1 MTRRSDSYLKI
12 GLTGGIGSGKSTAA
26 RRFGELGARVY
37 HADEISRLALNP
49 GAICYD
55 RVVDAFGK
63 DILKPDGTID
73 RKLLGAIVFGSD
85 EKRELL
91 NDIIHPYVIDELL
104 SRAERDFLTSNY
116 RIAVF
121 EVPLLFESGMD
132 AWMNFCVV
140 VTCDKETRIQRVM
153 ERDGLLR
160 EQVEAR
166 MRAQMSEEEKRLL
179 ADFLL
184 DNNSAEDEFKAQVD
198 ALYQKLTAEEQHS

>member
-1 MTRRSDSYLKI
+1 MTRRTDGYLKI

-26 RRFGELGARVY
+26 QRFGELGAQVY

-49 GAICYD
+49 GAVCYD
-55 RVVDAFGK
+55 RVVDAFGE
-63 DILKPDGTID
+63 DILQPDGTID
-73 RKLLGAIVFGSD
+73 RKRLGAIVFGSD
-85 EKRELL
+85 EKRKLL

-104 SRAERDFLTSNY
+104 SRAEHDFVANHN
-116 RIAVF
+116 RVVVF

-132 AWMNFCVV
+132 TLMDYCVV
-140 VTCDKETRIQRVM
+140 VICDQETRIQRVM

-166 MRAQMSEEEKRLL
+166 MRAQMPEEEKRLR

-184 DNNSAEDEFKAQVD
+184 DNNSSEAEFSAQVD